1 MSGMPVHH
9 ANAFFVPFARFLRHP
24 SSLRRRRDRSRSSFL
39 LLSLSCRLRRAEV
52 GGAGSEAFLLK
63 AASSAG
69 SASLVVVVVVPGGGA
84 DTEAPGCSS
93 RGMGVPEARFAEL
106 RRAPD
111 NEWQTRLKQPRY
123 TTKNPKWL
131 QLKKV
136 C

>member
-52 GGAGSEAFLLK
+52 AGAGSEAFLLK

-111 NEWQTRLKQPRY
+111 NEWQTRLK
-123 TTKNPKWL
+123 PKML
-131 QLKKV
+131 RTQNGYN
-136 C
+136 